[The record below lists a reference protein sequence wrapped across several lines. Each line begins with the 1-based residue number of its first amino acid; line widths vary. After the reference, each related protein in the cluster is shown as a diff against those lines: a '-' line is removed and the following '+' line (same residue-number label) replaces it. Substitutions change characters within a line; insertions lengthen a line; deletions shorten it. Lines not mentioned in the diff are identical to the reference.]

1 MSYHI
6 IDISTTGVRLSV
18 KDGQLISKNP
28 DGSVNKL
35 PMEDIGSVV
44 INCFS
49 AELHSS
55 FLVSA
60 AEHKVPVFLC
70 DKFKPVSMVIPVQR
84 SSDTMMTRSQ
94 IEAPKKLLR
103 NLWAKTV
110 DAKCRNQYDF
120 ISSVVGEEY
129 CRLQDF
135 RISMQKNDLSKEGNC
150 ARLYWDLYAK
160 ALAIGGFHRFRD
172 DSGLNG
178 LLNYGYAVLV
188 LRVQQK
194 LLACG
199 LDPLYGIGHFT
210 KERSLSLSY
219 DIMEPFRPIV
229 DEMIFKWVQER
240 DGLGSEGVYEV
251 DLNYKKYIQAL
262 MERKESY
269 LKEELSLDIV
279 LERVIKSF
287 RRALINGKE
296 SDYKPW
302 IRRNSKWDG

>member
-6 IDISTTGVRLSV
+6 IDISTTGASLSV
-18 KDGQLISKNP
+18 KDGQLVSKNP

-35 PMEDIGSVV
+35 PMEDVGSVL

-70 DKFKPVSMVIPVQR
+70 DKFKPVSMVLPVQR
-84 SSDTMMTRSQ
+84 SSDTLLTRAQ
-94 IEAPKKLLR
+94 IESPKRLLR
-103 NLWAKTV
+103 ILWQKTV
-110 DAKCRNQYDF
+110 DAKCENQYGY
-120 ISSVVGEEY
+120 ISEVVKEDK
-129 CRLQDF
+129 RLEDF
-135 RISMQKNDLSKEGNC
+135 RVTKSRSDLTKEGNC
-150 ARLYWDLYAK
+150 ARIYWDLYSA
-160 ALAIGGFHRFRD
+160 ALAVDGFHRFRD
-172 DSGLNG
+172 DNGLNG

-210 KERSLSLSY
+210 KERSLPLSY

-229 DEMIFKWVQER
+229 DEMICTWVREKDKLAG
-240 DGLGSEGVYEV
+240 DGFYEV
-251 DLNYKKYIQAL
+251 NKEYKRYIQSL
-262 MERKESY
+262 MDRMIFY
-269 LKEELSLDIV
+269 RKEELPLDTV
-279 LERVIKSF
+279 LESVIKSF
-287 RRALINGKE
+287 KSALLKGRE
-296 SDYKPW
+296 AEYKPW
-302 IRRNSKWDG
+302 IRRNSKWAG

>member
-6 IDISTTGVRLSV
+6 IDVSTTGARLSV
-18 KDGQLISKNP
+18 KDGQLVSKNP

-35 PMEDIGSVV
+35 PMEDVGSVL

-70 DKFKPVSMVIPVQR
+70 DKFKPVSMVLPVQR
-84 SSDTMMTRSQ
+84 SSDTLMTRAQ
-94 IEAPKKLLR
+94 IESPQRFLRKL
-103 NLWAKTV
+103 WQKTI
-110 DAKCRNQYDF
+110 DAKCENQYDF
-120 ISSVVGEEY
+120 IAEVVKDDG
-129 CRLQDF
+129 RLDDF
-135 RISMQKNDLSKEGNC
+135 RVSKSRCDLTKEGNC
-150 ARLYWDLYAK
+150 ARLYWDLFSV
-160 ALAIGGFHRFRD
+160 ALNVDGFHRCRD
-172 DSGLNG
+172 DNGLNG

-210 KERSLSLSY
+210 KERSLPLSY

-229 DEMIFKWVQER
+229 DEMICCWVREKDR
-240 DGLGSEGVYEV
+240 RGGEGFYEV
-251 DLNYKKYIQAL
+251 DKEYKRYIQQL
-262 MERKESY
+262 MDRSLLY
-269 LKEELSLDIV
+269 QKEEQSLDEV
-279 LERVIKSF
+279 LELVIKSF
-287 RRALINGKE
+287 RRALMSGKE
-296 SDYKPW
+296 SEYKPW
-302 IRRNSKWDG
+302 IRRKSKWVG